1 LLIATNNPH
10 KLTEYRDILAGLP
23 VELVTLPDVGL
34 SADVPETGDTFEENA
49 VQKAVAYARLS
60 GLLTLADDSGLAV
73 DALNGEPG
81 VHSAR
86 WSGRETP
93 YPERHRLL
101 QRLLADVPWERRT
114 ARFIC
119 VIAIAR
125 APSTDGG
132 SADFA
137 TPGGEVRTVEGV
149 CEGFIAREPRGTGG
163 FGYDPMFY
171 LPEHGCT
178 MAELPD
184 GVKNRVSHRGRAGAA
199 ARALLTTPEGWSI
212 LTGVGA

>member
-1 LLIATNNPH
+1 MPPRLLVATNNPH

-23 VELVTLPDVGL
+23 VELVTLPDVGIT
-34 SADVPETGDTFEENA
+34 ADVPETGDTFEENA
-49 VQKAVAYARLS
+49 VQKAIAYARLS
-60 GLLTLADDSGLAV
+60 GLPVLADDSGLAV

-81 VHSAR
+81 IRSAR

-101 QRLLADVPWERRT
+101 QRLLADVPWEQRT

-119 VIAIAR
+119 VIAIA
-125 APSTDGG
+125 
-132 SADFA
+132 A

-149 CEGFIAREPRGTGG
+149 CEGFIAREPRGAGG

-184 GVKNRVSHRGRAGAA
+184 GVKNRISHRGRAGAA
-199 ARALLTTPEGWSI
+199 ARALLTSPEGWSI